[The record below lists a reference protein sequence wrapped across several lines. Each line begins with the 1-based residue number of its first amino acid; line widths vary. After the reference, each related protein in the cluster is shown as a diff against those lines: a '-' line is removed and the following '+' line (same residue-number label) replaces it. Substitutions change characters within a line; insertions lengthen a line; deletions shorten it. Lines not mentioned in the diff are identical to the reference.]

1 MATYDSSG
9 KTAKSSGLAVG
20 ITFTAALILI
30 FAGVFGIIEG
40 IVGLVNNDF
49 YVVTQKWVFQLNTT
63 TWGWIHIIV
72 GVIALGAGFGLFA
85 GQVWARTVA
94 VIAACLSII
103 ANFLWLP
110 YYPWWALLI
119 IAFDVFV
126 IWAVTAHGRDLSD
139 LQ

>member
-1 MATYDSSG
+1 MATQDVSG
-9 KTAKSSGLAVG
+9 RTAQPSGMAVG
-20 ITFTAALILI
+20 ITLTAAFILI
-30 FAGVFGIIEG
+30 FAGFFGIMEG

-72 GVIALGAGFGLFA
+72 GAIALAAGLGLFA

-126 IWAVTAHGRDLSD
+126 IWAVTAHGRDLSNV
-139 LQ
+139 